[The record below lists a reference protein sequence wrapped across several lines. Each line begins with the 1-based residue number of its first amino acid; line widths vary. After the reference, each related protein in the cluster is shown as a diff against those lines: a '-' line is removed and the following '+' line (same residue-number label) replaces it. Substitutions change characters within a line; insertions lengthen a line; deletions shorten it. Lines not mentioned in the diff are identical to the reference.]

1 MIVSEVEVEALIL
14 QNYLRIK
21 ISVFSLYVFLFKI
34 QLFRLSRGWLYFNVQ
49 WNCHLTHYSA
59 CFTKWIDFYLG
70 VKVLLPLAMS
80 DAA

>member
-49 WNCHLTHYSA
+49 
-59 CFTKWIDFYLG
+59 
-70 VKVLLPLAMS
+70 
-80 DAA
+80 